1 MAVKPICL
9 LIYIGLIFSP
19 FSTILAEDYKFDFE
33 INEQTRK
40 TSHSSVQNDQLINTW
55 RIGLESDFFGGW
67 LKGSGKL
74 FYGKF
79 SQGQQFDLLATDK
92 YFFDIALEAKHNE
105 LGYGINYFLL
115 GKNYFGE
122 YSRQKYPDKD
132 RTGFNSWVS
141 YDFGYLTMKGS
152 YAESWS
158 NIENNPKKF
167 RIYDKWYRIDTRLN
181 FTGTPFKALS
191 FGYGVGNRQRLK
203 SLDSENGSYL
213 GTLNY
218 AQVKLE
224 FAFKHLQVTTGA
236 YRFSFKKE
244 KSNYQEINEN
254 VFLNAKIFP
263 GYLISIHPSYFY
275 QQQSF
280 WVGGTSKKVNRK
292 SKSAL
297 QFLFRPVKEQYRISF
312 TTSYDQSSESY
323 LSESPNTLKLMARIH
338 WQFSKNH
345 SNLPLDWSLNSR
357 YKQIKGFRN
366 PESNYSDWAI
376 DLNLHWW
383 FI

>member
-1 MAVKPICL
+1 MAFKRVCL
-9 LIYIGLIFSP
+9 SFCIGLIFNC
-19 FSTILAEDYKFDFE
+19 FSVVSAEDYKFDFE
-33 INEQTRK
+33 INEQAGETRN
-40 TSHSSVQNDQLINTW
+40 SSAQNDSLINTW
-55 RIGLESDFFGGW
+55 RIGLESDLFGGW

-79 SQGQQFDLLATDK
+79 SQGQQLDLLATDK
-92 YFFDIALEAKHNE
+92 YFFDINLEAKHNE

-141 YDFGYLTMKGS
+141 YNFGSLLLKGS

-158 NIENNPKKF
+158 NIENDPKKS
-167 RIYDKWYRIDTRLN
+167 RIYDKWYRVDSRLN
-181 FTGTPFKALS
+181 FTSTPFKSLS
-191 FGYGVGNRQRLK
+191 FGYGIGNRRRFKNLE
-203 SLDSENGSYL
+203 SENNSYL
-213 GTLNY
+213 GALNY

-244 KSNYQEINEN
+244 RTNHKEINEN
-254 VFLNAKIFP
+254 VFLNARIFP
-263 GYLISIHPSYFY
+263 DYLISIHPSYFY

-280 WVGGTSKKVNRK
+280 WLGTTKKVKRK
-292 SKSAL
+292 SRSSL
-297 QFLFRPVKEQYRISF
+297 RFLFKPVKKQYRISF
-312 TTSYDQSSESY
+312 TTSYDQNSESY
-323 LSESPNTLKLMARIH
+323 LSERPNILKLNARID
-338 WQFSKNH
+338 WPFSKNR

-357 YKQIKGFRN
+357 YRQIKGFRN
-366 PESNYSDWAI
+366 PELNFSEWAI

>member
-1 MAVKPICL
+1 MAFKPICL
-9 LIYIGLIFSP
+9 IFCIGLNSL
-19 FSTILAEDYKFDFE
+19 STVLAEDYKFDFE
-33 INEQTRK
+33 INEQASK
-40 TSHSSVQNDQLINTW
+40 TSNSSAQNDSLINTW
-55 RIGLESDFFGGW
+55 RIGMQSDLFGGW

-74 FYGKF
+74 YYGKF
-79 SQGQQFDLLATDK
+79 SQGQQLDLLATDK
-92 YFFDIALEAKHNE
+92 YFFDVNLEAKHNK
-105 LGYGINYFLL
+105 LGYGVNYFLL

-132 RTGFNSWVS
+132 RTGFNSWLS
-141 YDFGYLTMKGS
+141 YDFGYLMLKGS

-158 NIENNPKKF
+158 NIENNPKKA

-181 FTGTPFKALS
+181 FTSTPFRALS
-191 FGYGVGNRQRLK
+191 FSYGIGDRRRFKNLN
-203 SLDSENGSYL
+203 SESNSYL
-213 GTLNY
+213 GALNY

-224 FAFKHLQVTTGA
+224 FAFKHLQITTGA

-244 KSNYQEINEN
+244 NSNHKEINEN

-263 GYLISIHPSYFY
+263 DYLISIHPSYFF

-280 WVGGTSKKVNRK
+280 WLGTSKKVKRK

-297 QFLFRPVKEQYRISF
+297 QLLFRPKKEQYRISF
-312 TTSYDQSSESY
+312 TTSYDQSSENY
-323 LSESPNTLKLMARIH
+323 LSETPNTLKLIARID
-338 WQFSKNH
+338 WPFSKN
-345 SNLPLDWSLNSR
+345 SRSYLPLDWSLNSR

-366 PESNYSDWAI
+366 PELNFSDWAI